1 MTLPHDASTLWKFLY
16 LICAP
21 FVWLFCRLEIEGR
34 ELIPRQGGCIIAC
47 NHTRG
52 PDFVILAYA
61 SPRQIYYMA
70 KTEIFSW
77 HPLLAR
83 FVRSVGTFP
92 VERGKADATAI
103 QTALDI
109 TRGGHVLGMFPEGT
123 RSKTGQLTRGKS
135 GVARI
140 AMMAEVPVV
149 PAVVINASAVLPGL
163 FKFRRRPLVTVR
175 FGAPIKMDG
184 NAEEPAD
191 IRANTDQMMHSMA
204 RLLPPELQGFYRE
217 KLTAAPPK

>member
-1 MTLPHDASTLWKFLY
+1 MTVPYEASALWKFLY
-16 LICAP
+16 ILLTP
-21 FVWLFCRLEIEGR
+21 FKGLFCRLKIEGA
-34 ELIPRQGGCIIAC
+34 ELIPRDGGCIIAC

-52 PDFVILAYA
+52 PDFVLLAYA

-70 KTEIFSW
+70 KTEIFAW
-77 HPLLAR
+77 HPLLTKLLK
-83 FVRSVGTFP
+83 SVGTFP

-123 RSKTGQLTRGKS
+123 RSKTGQLSRGKS

-140 AMMAEVPVV
+140 AMTAEVPVV
-149 PAVVINASAVLPGL
+149 PAVVINAPAVLPGL

-175 FGAPIKMDG
+175 FGEPIKMDG
-184 NAEEPAD
+184 NAEDPAD
-191 IRANTDQMMHSMA
+191 IRANTDRLMYAMA
-204 RLLPPELQGFYRE
+204 NLLPPDLQGFYRE
-217 KLTAAPPK
+217 KVTAAVPK